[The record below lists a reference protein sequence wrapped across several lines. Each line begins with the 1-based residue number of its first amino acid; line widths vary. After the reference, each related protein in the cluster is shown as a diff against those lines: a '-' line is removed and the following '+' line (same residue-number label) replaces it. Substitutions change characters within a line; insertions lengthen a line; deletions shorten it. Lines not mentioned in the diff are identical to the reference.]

1 MDHPILT
8 IVVPCYNEEDV
19 LEDSILQLDQL
30 LMNLEEEGLISD
42 QSKILFV
49 DDGSKDDTWRMI
61 YKETLKGAFLL
72 EGFSGT

>member
-42 QSKILFV
+42 KSKILLLMMEV
-49 DDGSKDDTWRMI
+49 KMI
-61 YKETLKGAFLL
+61 LGE
-72 EGFSGT
+72 